1 MDLMIAANWKMH
13 KTIAETEAFLIEF
26 KKFAGRF
33 SGVEVLICPPYTAL
47 AAAHKLLD
55 GSGIKL
61 GAQNM
66 FFADHGAYTGEISPV
81 MLKDLG
87 VEYVIIGHSE
97 RRRLFGEDEMLI
109 RQKVEAAL
117 LYRLKPILCVGETES
132 ERERGFTDAVLKKQL
147 YSALEGLRGK
157 LSSDL
162 VIAYEPVWA
171 IGTGRAALPA
181 DAESAASLV
190 CQVVQEC
197 LGTQVLQ
204 GLRVQ
209 YGGSVKADNIGEFTT
224 LPSIH
229 GALVGG
235 ASLEAAAFAGLIM
248 AAREAAGH

>member
-1 MDLMIAANWKMH
+1 MDILIAANWKMY
-13 KTIAETEAFLIEF
+13 KTIAEAEAFLSEY
-26 KKFAGRF
+26 KKFAGQF

-47 AAAHKLLD
+47 AAVGALLD

-87 VEYVIIGHSE
+87 AEYVIIGHSE

-117 LYRLKPILCVGETES
+117 SYKLKPILCVGETES

-147 YSALEGLRGK
+147 YSALEGLPEK
-157 LSSDL
+157 LSADL

-190 CQVVQEC
+190 RQVAQEC
-197 LGTQVLQ
+197 LGTQAAQ

-209 YGGSVKADNIGEFTT
+209 YGGSVKVDNIGEFIA
-224 LPSIH
+224 LPSVG

-235 ASLEAAAFAGLIM
+235 ASLEAAAFAGLIK
-248 AAREAAGH
+248 AAGEAAGH